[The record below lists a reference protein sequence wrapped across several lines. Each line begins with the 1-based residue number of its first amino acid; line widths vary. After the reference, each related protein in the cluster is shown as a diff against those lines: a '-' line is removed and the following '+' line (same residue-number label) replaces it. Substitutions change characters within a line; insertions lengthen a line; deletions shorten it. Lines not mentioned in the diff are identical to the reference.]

1 MPSPARAM
9 AGRDLRTALSFWCG
23 HITTINLITASVQTQ
38 SIPPTVCSGR
48 SLLEPLRAL
57 LGCGCGCR
65 SQDHLLFLPT
75 GELATSAPLDREQ
88 KPTYH
93 LVAKA
98 TDGGGRS
105 CQADIMLSVEDT
117 NDNAPRFF
125 PSHCAVAV
133 FDNTTTKTPIAVVA
147 ARDLD
152 EGESGWDLLRSR
164 VHPPP

>member
-1 MPSPARAM
+1 MKISATDPDVGSNAQITYSLHGPGAEEFRLGAHT
-9 AGRDLRTALSFWCG
+9 GEIRTC
-23 HITTINLITASVQTQ
+23 TQ
-38 SIPPTVCSGR
+38 SFPPFHSWG
-48 SLLEPLRAL
+48 SLH
-57 LGCGCGCR
+57 CR
-65 SQDHLLFLPT
+65 RLNAVGFAVAGHETNSHSFPFFPT
-75 GELATSAPLDREQ
+75 GELTTSAPLDREQ

-105 CQADIMLSVEDT
+105 CQADIMLTVEDT

-133 FDNTTTKTPIAVVA
+133 FDNTTTKTPIAVVS

-152 EGESGWDLLRSR
+152 EGESG
-164 VHPPP
+164 

>member
-1 MPSPARAM
+1 MSYSPLYQNS
-9 AGRDLRTALSFWCG
+9 LRLQPLLS
-23 HITTINLITASVQTQ
+23 LI
-38 SIPPTVCSGR
+38 I
-48 SLLEPLRAL
+48 SL
-57 LGCGCGCR
+57 
-65 SQDHLLFLPT
+65 
-75 GELATSAPLDREQ
+75 GELTTSAPLDREQ

-105 CQADIMLSVEDT
+105 CQADITLVIEDA

-133 FDNTTTKTPIAVVA
+133 FDNTTMKTPIAVVS

-152 EGESGWDLLRSR
+152 EGESERDF
-164 VHPPP
+164 

>member
-1 MPSPARAM
+1 M
-9 AGRDLRTALSFWCG
+9 FY
-23 HITTINLITASVQTQ
+23 
-38 SIPPTVCSGR
+38 
-48 SLLEPLRAL
+48 
-57 LGCGCGCR
+57 
-65 SQDHLLFLPT
+65 PT
-75 GELATSAPLDREQ
+75 GELTTSAPLDREQ

-105 CQADIMLSVEDT
+105 CQADVTLIIEDT

-152 EGESGWDLLRSR
+152 EGESEWDLCVGR
-164 VHPPP
+164 VHLSF